1 MAASVI
7 QGQFSKFTGEIG
19 SAGQI
24 GALNSAGLSDPNRY
38 EAPGDLRVKTV
49 TTNQWT
55 LSIWSNLFV
64 TDPKLV
70 LMQANENL
78 SIDLQYNNQLI
89 SFLNML
95 GVLLLNELKHTYYL
109 NLSVAFL
116 PENR

>member
-1 MAASVI
+1 
-7 QGQFSKFTGEIG
+7 
-19 SAGQI
+19 
-24 GALNSAGLSDPNRY
+24 
-38 EAPGDLRVKTV
+38 
-49 TTNQWT
+49 
-55 LSIWSNLFV
+55 
-64 TDPKLV
+64 
-70 LMQANENL
+70 MQANENL